1 MNPTTGWPTVR
12 VKSYIRQI
20 DLDAL
25 ASNLQTIRVQN
36 NADVPLNQVIPPNA
50 PWSQQ
55 YDLWLMPY
63 AFLKGAMANPV
74 TVRPGTLDGVKYNV
88 VSFTLQNKYRVE
100 GYINDQN
107 MVERVRT
114 WVDNDVLGDMLV
126 EAIYNDYKDF
136 GGVKVPTLIIV
147 KQGGF
152 PTLILV
158 VSDAKA
164 NVPVTIPPA
173 PAQAA
178 APAVTVETE
187 KIADGVYY
195 LKGGTHHSVLVE
207 FADHLTLIEA
217 PLNEARSLALL
228 AEIKKL
234 YPNKPLTEVV
244 NTHHHFDHSGG
255 LRTFVDAGATIIT
268 QDINKEFYEQTF
280 AAPHTLNPDKLR
292 AVEEEGKH
300 RYRWRQEG
308 AERRDADVGTVSDK
322 EQRAQRRN
330 PDGLPA
336 EGKDPGGSGSL
347 HASSSQCARSGCK
360 CSGESQCARSVDGS

>member
-1 MNPTTGWPTVR
+1 MSNKYLAACALVTLIAVVSIPIQGQDGKAVVAAAAKAMGAENLKTLQLTGSGSSAGIGQNVNPSTGWPTTV
-12 VKSYIRQI
+12 VKSYTRQI

-25 ASNLQTIRVQN
+25 ASNSQVVRVQN
-36 NADVPLNQVIPPNA
+36 NADVPQNQVIPPNA

-55 YDLWLMPY
+55 YDLWVMPG
-63 AFLKGAMANPV
+63 AFLKGALANPV
-74 TVRPGTLDGVKYNV
+74 TVRVGTLDGVKYNIV
-88 VSFTLQNKYRVE
+88 GFTVQNKYRVE

-126 EAIYNDYKDF
+126 EATYIDYKDF

-164 NVPVTIPPA
+164 NVPVTIPSA
-173 PAQAA
+173 PAVTA
-178 APAVTVETE
+178 APPVTVETE

-217 PLNEARSLALL
+217 PQNEARSIALL

-268 QDINKEFYEQTF
+268 PGGQQGVFTSKSSR
-280 AAPHTLNPDKLR
+280 PRTLNPDGLQQSKKK
-292 AVEEEGKH
+292 ANIVT
-300 RYRWRQEG
+300 
-308 AERRDADVGTVSDK
+308 VGDK
-322 EQRAQRRN
+322 ER
-330 PDGLPA
+330 
-336 EGKDPGGSGSL
+336 
-347 HASSSQCARSGCK
+347 C
-360 CSGESQCARSVDGS
+360 